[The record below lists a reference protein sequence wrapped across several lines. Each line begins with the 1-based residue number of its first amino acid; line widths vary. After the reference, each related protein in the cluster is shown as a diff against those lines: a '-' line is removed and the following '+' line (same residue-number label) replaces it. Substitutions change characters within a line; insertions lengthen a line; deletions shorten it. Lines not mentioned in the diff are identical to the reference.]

1 MKVPT
6 SSATADPIRLLESS
20 WLPYRPLGCSP
31 SSSFCWPRRG
41 GLWVAEPDEPPDRDS
56 RSKRTSSCR
65 SSCNGSS
72 ALLRPSAASV
82 RRIRGRFSSL
92 GSLPTPDILRLLSFS
107 CLSCPPTR
115 DLSSAL
121 AVRPK
126 RPMIPCF
133 ALRPF
138 LPTIPLA
145 HTILLKRRRAR
156 SLPGPSLVSTPWATL
171 SAAPPRLVPETRV
184 AASAARGGGIFDVYL
199 LLADVLLDDLLVLAD
214 VLADP
219 QLLLDHRTLL
229 DDDLFLGHRH
239 HDLVLADLGL

>member
-1 MKVPT
+1 MKVPI
-6 SSATADPIRLLESS
+6 SSATAEPTRLLESS
-20 WLPYRPLGCSP
+20 WLPYRPLDCSP
-31 SSSFCWPRRG
+31 SSSVCWPLP
-41 GLWVAEPDEPPDRDS
+41 GLWVAEPDEPPDRDP
-56 RSKRTSSCR
+56 RSKLTSSCR

-72 ALLRPSAASV
+72 TLLRSSAASV
-82 RRIRGRFSSL
+82 RRTRGRFSSL
-92 GSLPTPDILRLLSFS
+92 GSLPTPDIPRLLSFS

-156 SLPGPSLVSTPWATL
+156 SLPGPALVSTPWATL
-171 SAAPPRLVPETRV
+171 PAAPPRLVPETSV
-184 AASAARGGGIFDVYL
+184 AASAARGGG
-199 LLADVLLDDLLVLAD
+199 VL
-214 VLADP
+214 
-219 QLLLDHRTLL
+219 
-229 DDDLFLGHRH
+229 
-239 HDLVLADLGL
+239 

>member
-1 MKVPT
+1 MGPAVGLWRIAATATAQPVYIRTKVPI
-6 SSATADPIRLLESS
+6 SSATADPSRLLEST
-20 WLPYRPLGCSP
+20 WLPYRPLDCPP
-31 SSSFCWPRRG
+31 SSSLCWPRR
-41 GLWVAEPDEPPDRDS
+41 GLWVAEPDEPPGRDP

-65 SSCNGSS
+65 SACNGSS
-72 ALLRPSAASV
+72 TLLRSSAASV
-82 RRIRGRFSSL
+82 RRTRGRFSSL
-92 GSLPTPDILRLLSFS
+92 GSLPTPDILRFLSFS

-156 SLPGPSLVSTPWATL
+156 SLPGPALVSTPWATL
-171 SAAPPRLVPETRV
+171 SAAP
-184 AASAARGGGIFDVYL
+184 
-199 LLADVLLDDLLVLAD
+199 
-214 VLADP
+214 
-219 QLLLDHRTLL
+219 
-229 DDDLFLGHRH
+229 
-239 HDLVLADLGL
+239 